1 MERIV
6 SKVTIPNKNSLNMPL
21 CNNNKMNG
29 EIFEHQVD
37 VKKQGRRK
45 SIIPR
50 YLNESVREIIFF
62 SYILFINIIHTK

>member
-6 SKVTIPNKNSLNMPL
+6 SKVTIQNKNSLNMPL

-37 VKKQGRRK
+37 VKKTR
-45 SIIPR
+45 
-50 YLNESVREIIFF
+50 
-62 SYILFINIIHTK
+62 